1 MGEVPYEDDDRRRFV
16 VRRYAFDPLRHER
29 RHTVVAVVDSRREFE
44 KLFNRLNEELQRRRA
59 AGEDVDPREHISG
72 TVMEPG
78 HLARSA
84 NGHLVR
90 RAVEHGVLPAQLQS
104 LELPSN
110 IALYRG
116 DERQ

>member
-1 MGEVPYEDDDRRRFV
+1 MGEVPYEDDDRWRFV
-16 VRRYAFDPLRHER
+16 LRRYAFDPLRHER
-29 RHTVVAVVDSRREFE
+29 RHSVVAVEDNRREFE
-44 KLFNRLNEELQRRRA
+44 KLFDRLGEELQRRRA

-72 TVMEPG
+72 IVMEPG

-90 RAVEHGVLPAQLQS
+90 RAVEHGVLPARLQS

-110 IALYRG
+110 MAVFRA
-116 DERQ
+116 DERH